1 VVVVELAPATDVVVV
16 EAPGCVVDVPAT
28 VVLEVVVAVV
38 LVVGVVDVVV
48 VVLVVGGVVVVV
60 VVGGGDGLKMFLTVV
75 PLPPPPKIEESVRP
89 EISSMAV
96 MKPSASTNT
105 TAAVP
110 AMAFQLMRDVTS
122 GRARPLGRRVAGGTD
137 VVARRRSVA
146 GPPAAAEISR
156 RCVSLSASTPECISA
171 VSAAAAVGLPAAG
184 TTSVGSEP
192 DSSADDALP
201 AEPVAP
207 SRRSNGEDSGVCTTW
222 RTASCPRSSDCDTK
236 AVAVVAT
243 AAPMATPTMV
253 PVTPKLEAMSAAITA
268 PADEARI
275 WRTEN
280 FTPQPARRRPPTWS
294 SSPGR

>member
-1 VVVVELAPATDVVVV
+1 VVVV
-16 EAPGCVVDVPAT
+16 EAAPAIDVVVVAAPGRVVDVLAT
-28 VVLEVVVAVV
+28 VVLVVVVVVV
-38 LVVGVVDVVV
+38 LVVGVDVVV
-48 VVLVVGGVVVVV
+48 VVLVAGGVVV
-60 VVGGGDGLKMFLTVV
+60 VVGGGDGLKMFFTVV
-75 PLPPPPKIEESVRP
+75 PLPPPPKIEESGRP

-110 AMAFQLMRDVTS
+110 AMAFQLMPDVTS
-122 GRARPLGRRVAGGTD
+122 GRARPRRRRVAGGTAA
-137 VVARRRSVA
+137 VARRRSLA

-156 RCVSLSASTPECISA
+156 RCVSLTASTPDSISA
-171 VSAAAAVGLPAAG
+171 VSAAPAVGLPGTG

-192 DSSADDALP
+192 ESGVDDAWP

-207 SRRSNGEDSGVCTTW
+207 SRRSNGEDSGACTTW
-222 RTASCPRSSDCDTK
+222 RTASCPRSSDCDTR

-280 FTPQPARRRPPTWS
+280 FTPQPARRRPPRWS
-294 SSPGR
+294 SSHGR